1 MSQKNE
7 NFIDKTFTII
17 ADVLLKT
24 FPASK
29 EEKQAFFYY
38 REGLAAQSAGEH
50 AEALE
55 NYYEAFNYSVIVVLN
70 FIETIYKEQ
79 EEIDRENL

>member
-1 MSQKNE
+1 MNQKNE

-29 EEKQAFFYY
+29 QEKQAFFYY
-38 REGLAAQSAGEH
+38 REGLAAQSAGDHEK
-50 AEALE
+50 LLKIIM
-55 NYYEAFNYSVIVVLN
+55 SP
-70 FIETIYKEQ
+70 
-79 EEIDRENL
+79 